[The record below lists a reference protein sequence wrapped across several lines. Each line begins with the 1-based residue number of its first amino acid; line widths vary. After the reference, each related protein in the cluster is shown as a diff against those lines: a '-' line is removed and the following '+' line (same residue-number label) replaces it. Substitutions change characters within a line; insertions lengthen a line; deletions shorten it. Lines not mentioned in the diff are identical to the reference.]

1 MNTAKALLGI
11 VLTLGIGDVTWLSLR
26 NDYHKKLFESI
37 QKSKLDVRWIPAI
50 AVYVIILVAIYL
62 GAVRDAKSVSDA
74 ALRGMLVGVLLYA
87 FYDLTNYATI
97 TNYTLEMTVMDIT
110 WGTVLCTA
118 AAATGYYFMKGV

>member
-26 NDYHKKLFESI
+26 NEYHKKLFESI
-37 QKSKLDVRWIPAI
+37 QKSKLDIRWIPAI
-50 AVYVIILVAIYL
+50 AVYIVILAAVYL
-62 GAVRDAKSVSDA
+62 GAVRDAKSLSDA
-74 ALRGMLVGVLLYA
+74 VLRGMLIGVLLYA

-118 AAATGYYFMKGV
+118 AAATGYYFMKRV